1 MADILGKNTIANIPV
16 ISGGRVQKRHVS
28 PVGDAT
34 TVDLG
39 NDVVVPAAQ
48 GLSLMQA
55 RRETSFPCLQGNS
68 LSSVFSS
75 GSTIEYDVLPGGL
88 GKLDNIILELNL
100 TMTASTATIAP
111 SPLLIDYF
119 EIFPKQGSKAIGK
132 FYGQQLYYALVGI
145 SPEQM
150 RNLKDVIGENEKFMG
165 QMTLSTTTKKVH
177 IPIGLG
183 NWISQGETFV
193 GADFNAPLRFK
204 FKMASNAVESGT
216 AANIT
221 ITSSSLK
228 LHYIAPDT
236 SRENPWKAR
245 INRGFTQLWT
255 GVDYQLISNQTLTA
269 GTTTK
274 FQLNSIIGKC
284 HFLLVAVQGVSA
296 SSTSPNRGGLRMEYP
311 IDSMDLQTNS
321 NQSLIAPYALSY
333 DENKAWYWSRFF
345 ANGNFFAIK
354 HNLFII
360 PFGEDPGSTLARGVN
375 TGHFY
380 MTGKEL
386 LAVTPSSTATVATV
400 LAIKTVNSG
409 TNDVLAAT
417 EGTFRIGW
425 ADPKWPEEWAWTSD
439 LAFDAA
445 VGTVQSAIYALPT
458 WDPRATFTLNEALS
472 ADGEVTITF
481 GGQYLF
487 DVPTYANIQ
496 FSSQLSNNTIG
507 IRIVE
512 NSGGTAGV
520 KGFTTGSYDIKVW
533 AWMAHNHKSYVGQG
547 GNLFYDVTEE

>member
-1 MADILGKNTIANIPV
+1 MDTLGKQTIASIPNMQQ
-16 ISGGRVQKRHVS
+16 RVQKRHVA
-28 PVGDAT
+28 PMADAA

-39 NDVVVPAAQ
+39 NDILVPASQA
-48 GLSLMQA
+48 LSLMQA

-68 LSSVFSS
+68 LTSVFSS
-75 GSTIEYDVLPGGL
+75 GATIEYDILPGGL
-88 GKLDNIILELNL
+88 GKLDNIFLELQL
-100 TMTASTATIAP
+100 TMTTSTATIAP

-119 EIFPKQGSKAIGK
+119 EVFPKQGSKAVGK
-132 FYGQQLYYALVGI
+132 FYGQQIYYSLVGI

-150 RNLKDVIGENEKFMG
+150 RNLKDVIGEDERFMG
-165 QMTLSTTTKKVH
+165 LTTLSTTTKKIH

-183 NWISQGETFV
+183 NWLGQGENYI

-221 ITSSSLK
+221 ITSSALK
-228 LHYIAPDT
+228 LHYIAVDT

-255 GVDYQLISNQTLTA
+255 GIDYQLISNQTLTA

-321 NQSLIAPYALSY
+321 NQSLIAPTALNW
-333 DENKAWYWSRFF
+333 DDNKAWYWSRFF
-345 ANGNFFAIK
+345 ANGNFFALK

-360 PFGEDPGSTLARGVN
+360 PFGEDPGATMARGVN

-386 LAVTPSSTATVATV
+386 LAITPSSTATTATV
-400 LAIKTVNSG
+400 LSIKTVNSG
-409 TNDVLAAT
+409 TNDTLAAS

-425 ADPKWPEEWAWTSD
+425 ADPKWPEVRAWTSD
-439 LAFDAA
+439 LAYDAT
-445 VGTVQSAIYALPT
+445 VGALQSAMYALPT
-458 WDPRATFTLNEALS
+458 WDPRGTVTFGETVSN
-472 ADGEVTITF
+472 DGAFTMTF

-487 DVPTYANIQ
+487 DVPTYANIS
-496 FSSQLSNNTIG
+496 FDSCLSNNTIG

-512 NSGGTAGV
+512 NTGGTAGV

-533 AWMAHNHKSYVGQG
+533 AWMAHNHKSYVGSA
-547 GNLFYDVTEE
+547 GNMFYDVTEE